1 MNEQVGPANP
11 TTAVAAPVE
20 RGIQGLLK
28 QAGVQQRIKEVLGD
42 GAATFASSVIAVS
55 QSSKALAQSDPATIL
70 FSCMSAATL
79 NLPVNKDLGFAHIVP
94 YGGKAQLQ
102 IGYKGFIQLAMRT
115 GQYVRMNATAV
126 NKEAF
131 GGFDEVGEP
140 IIDWSKLDASEE
152 AVGYAFAFKMVNG
165 FVKIAY
171 WSREKVE
178 IHAKKFS
185 QAYKNGGD
193 TPWKTNFEAM
203 ALKTVI
209 KNTLS
214 KWGYL
219 SIQMQKAIQQDQ
231 AVIKN
236 VDGDVEYIDG
246 TPEAAPE
253 PQAPKPLKR
262 GPGRPKKEESP
273 QPAAGQEPPPPPPV
287 VEPEEKGNREDD
299 KEDDLNMDPPPPKGG
314 EPETPAPGTDLA
326 NTPLALA
333 CKAIAALEA
342 AKPARFFRLATEEG
356 MDPESWRAEPREKL
370 IEFAK
375 KYAV

>member
-1 MNEQVGPANP
+1 MSEQGPTNQ

-55 QSSKALAQSDPATIL
+55 QSSRQLMQADPASIL

-140 IIDWSKLDASEE
+140 VIDWSKLDASEE
-152 AVGYAFAFKMVNG
+152 AIGYAFAFKMVNG
-165 FVKIAY
+165 FVKVAY
-171 WSREKVE
+171 WSKDKVE

-185 QAYKNGGD
+185 QAYKSGGD

-231 AVIKN
+231 AIIKN
-236 VDGDVEYIDG
+236 VDGDVEYIDA
-246 TPEAAPE
+246 TPEVKEE
-253 PQAPKPLKR
+253 PQAPRPLKR
-262 GPGRPKKEESP
+262 GPGRPKKEE
-273 QPAAGQEPPPPPPV
+273 AAQEAMPPPPA
-287 VEPEEKGNREDD
+287 
-299 KEDDLNMDPPPPKGG
+299 G
-314 EPETPAPGTDLA
+314 EPEGKAEPPADEDNLDMSAPKPKPEPTSD
-326 NTPLALA
+326 PLADA

-342 AKPARFFRLATEEG
+342 AKPARCFRLMTEEG
-356 MDPESWRAEPREKL
+356 ITPEEWRAEADEKL
-370 IEFAK
+370 IAFAR
-375 KYAV
+375 KYTV